1 MEKMMIQM
9 LKFHFLD
16 IKMRMTHTL
25 NNIFVMVVIHKIYP
39 HIQLAKH
46 SNKQVH

>member
-1 MEKMMIQM
+1 M
-9 LKFHFLD
+9 LKFNFLD

-25 NNIFVMVVIHKIYP
+25 NHVYIFVMVVIHKMYP